1 MNFTK
6 LMTDFVILISLETV
20 ANDNN
25 SHARENNELAITSEV
40 PSAPIT
46 SYLCPITDP
55 EIFETLKPLIVSPS
69 PEKLAYTVSAS
80 R

>member
-20 ANDNN
+20 ANENN
-25 SHARENNELAITSEV
+25 SRALENNELA
-40 PSAPIT
+40 
-46 SYLCPITDP
+46 LH
-55 EIFETLKPLIVSPS
+55 LKYHQP
-69 PEKLAYTVSAS
+69 